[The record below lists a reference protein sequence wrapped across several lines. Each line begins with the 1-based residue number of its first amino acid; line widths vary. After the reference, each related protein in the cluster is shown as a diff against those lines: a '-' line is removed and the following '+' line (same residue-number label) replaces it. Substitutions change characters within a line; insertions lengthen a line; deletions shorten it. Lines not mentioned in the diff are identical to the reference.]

1 VSRQIALLFKD
12 APDLRADFRSFM
24 PEQSRQLPDEL
35 PPQVSPVQRTETPLN
50 DARTKRKL
58 DAVANA
64 ASLPAKRKRKIPE
77 KESVPLKPV
86 QVVAV
91 RIALISSLYLITIH
105 RQNLIQVQSVPLL
118 DMETKRSSTLPLLA

>member
-1 VSRQIALLFKD
+1 
-12 APDLRADFRSFM
+12 M
-24 PEQSRQLPDEL
+24 PEQSRQFPDEL
-35 PPQVSPVQRTETPLN
+35 PLQDSPVQRTETPLN

-91 RIALISSLYLITIH
+91 RIALISSLYLIYH
-105 RQNLIQVQSVPLL
+105 S
-118 DMETKRSSTLPLLA
+118 

>member
-1 VSRQIALLFKD
+1 MSRQIALLFKD

>member
-1 VSRQIALLFKD
+1 MSRQIALLFKD

-24 PEQSRQLPDEL
+24 PEQSRQFPDES
-35 PPQVSPVQRTETPLN
+35 PPQDSPVQRTETPLN
-50 DARTKRKL
+50 DARSKRKL

-77 KESVPLKPV
+77 KESVPLKPA

-91 RIALISSLYLITIH
+91 CITFLYLSGFYLTY
-105 RQNLIQVQSVPLL
+105 L
-118 DMETKRSSTLPLLA
+118 

>member
-105 RQNLIQVQSVPLL
+105 RQNLIQVQSVLLL

>member
-24 PEQSRQLPDEL
+24 PEQSRQFPDEL
-35 PPQVSPVQRTETPLN
+35 PLQDSPVQRTETPLN

-91 RIALISSLYLITIH
+91 RIALISSLYLIYH
-105 RQNLIQVQSVPLL
+105 S
-118 DMETKRSSTLPLLA
+118 